1 MRVPREEWATTMQE
15 FTDRNASRRTVLEVD
30 TADLGVQEEEL
41 ELPLKGVAYDPRD
54 DRFEIMLGDGAGAAA
69 HLTHEVAHPRRVEIV
84 RSTDYRDLALWIT
97 QDEGGTLLV
106 LL

>member
-1 MRVPREEWATTMQE
+1 MPAALARP
-15 FTDRNASRRTVLEVD
+15 
-30 TADLGVQEEEL
+30 
-41 ELPLKGVAYDPRD
+41 
-54 DRFEIMLGDGAGAAA
+54 AAA
-69 HLTHEVAHPRRVEIV
+69 AAEHLTHEVAHPRRVEIV